1 MVVLKFGGTSVAD
14 VVSIR
19 RVAGIVASEPRPR
32 AVVVSALAGVTDALL
47 QLAAGGGTIPGNPPP
62 RALDTLLRRHIAMAQ
77 MLRDRA
83 DRVALEHELYAIAG
97 HVAATLE
104 SAPGR
109 LSPRSRDEVAAAGE
123 LWSSRLL
130 AAVLAD
136 RGVPSAWI
144 DARQVLRTN
153 SHHGSAVPDLARTRD
168 EVTRLVAPRISHGA
182 VAVLGGFIGSDP
194 SGVTTTVGRG
204 GSDYSA
210 AVFGAC
216 LDAAEIQIWTDVDGV
231 LTADPRVI
239 PHARPVARLSYGEAH
254 DLASFGAKVLHPGTI
269 QPAVDRGI
277 PVLVRNSH
285 RPAAPG
291 TVVGVRDASAPAVPI
306 AGVACRTGATLIEA
320 IARDEGTGDGFVS
333 SVFAALHQLGV
344 DAVLADLCGSRLV
357 LTVQDLAD
365 VESVRLS
372 LSRIADVRVATGL
385 ATVSVVGEGLAA
397 DPRLSVEATRAL
409 GQLPVHLISR
419 PPGGR
424 TLAFVVDATQTSD
437 AAGRLHDCFF
447 GVAER
452 GTRPARPEVQA

>member
-1 MVVLKFGGTSVAD
+1 MVILKFGGTSVAD
-14 VVSIR
+14 AECIR
-19 RVAGIVASEPRPR
+19 RVAGIIARERRPR

-47 QLAAGGGTIPGNPPP
+47 HLAGSGGTIPGNPPP
-62 RALDTLLRRHIAMAQ
+62 RALDTLLRRHTAAVQ
-77 MLRDRA
+77 LVRERA
-83 DRVALEHELYAIAG
+83 ARVALEHELYAIAG

-136 RGVPSAWI
+136 SGIPAAWI
-144 DARQVLRTN
+144 DARHVMRTN

-168 EVTRLVAPRISHGA
+168 AITRLVAPQLSHGV

-194 SGVTTTVGRG
+194 SGVTTTLGRG

-216 LDAAEIQIWTDVDGV
+216 LEAEEIQIWTDVDGV

-239 PHARPVARLSYGEAH
+239 PHARPVGRLSYGEAH

-269 QPAVDRGI
+269 QPAVDCSI
-277 PVLVRNSH
+277 PVLVRNSY

-291 TVVGVRDASAPAVPI
+291 TVVGLRDASAPAVPVV
-306 AGVACRTGATLIEA
+306 GLACRTGATLVEA
-320 IARDEGTGDGFVS
+320 IAQDDAAGEGFVS
-333 SVFAALHQLGV
+333 SVFAALNQLGV
-344 DAVLADLCGSRLV
+344 EAVLADLCGRRLV

-372 LSRIADVRVATGL
+372 ISKIADVRVATGL

-397 DPRLSVEATRAL
+397 DPHLSAEAARAL
-409 GQLPVHLISR
+409 GELPVHLVSR

-424 TLAFVVDATQTSD
+424 TLSFVVDAKQLST
-437 AAGRLHDCFF
+437 AVARLHDCFF
-447 GVAER
+447 GVADR
-452 GTRPARPEVQA
+452 RTPPVRPAVRA

>member
-19 RVAGIVASEPRPR
+19 RVSGIVASEPRPR

-47 QLAAGGGTIPGNPPP
+47 HLAAGGGTIPGTPPP
-62 RALDTLLRRHIAMAQ
+62 RALDTLLRRHIAVAQ
-77 MLRDRA
+77 MVRDRA
-83 DRVALEHELYAIAG
+83 SRVALEHELYAIAG
-97 HVAATLE
+97 HVAAMLE
-104 SAPGR
+104 AAPGR

-130 AAVLAD
+130 ATVLAD

-144 DARQVLRTN
+144 DARQVMRTN
-153 SHHGSAVPDLARTRD
+153 SHHGSAAPDLARTRD
-168 EVTRLVAPRISHGA
+168 GVTRLVVPKISGGA

-194 SGVTTTVGRG
+194 SGVTTTLGRG

-239 PHARPVARLSYGEAH
+239 PHARPVAHLSYGEAH

-269 QPAVDRGI
+269 QPAVERGI

-291 TVVGVRDASAPAVPI
+291 TVVGLRDGTAPAAPI

-320 IARDEGTGDGFVS
+320 IAQDEGVGDGFVS
-333 SVFAALHQLGV
+333 RVFAALNHLGV
-344 DAVLADLCGSRLV
+344 EAVLADLCGRRLV

-372 LSRIADVRVATGL
+372 LSKVAEVRVATGL
-385 ATVSVVGEGLAA
+385 ATVSVVGDGLAA
-397 DPRLSVEATRAL
+397 DPRLSVEAARAL
-409 GQLPVHLISR
+409 DPLPVHLVSR

-424 TLAFVVDATQTSD
+424 TLAFVVDATQISD

-447 GVAER
+447 GVADR
-452 GTRPARPEVQA
+452 RPRPARPAVQA

>member
-1 MVVLKFGGTSVAD
+1 MVILKFGGTSVAD
-14 VVSIR
+14 AECIR
-19 RVAGIVASEPRPR
+19 RVAGIIARERRPR

-47 QLAAGGGTIPGNPPP
+47 HLAGCGGTIPGNPPP
-62 RALDTLLRRHIAMAQ
+62 RALDTLLRRHTAAVQ
-77 MLRDRA
+77 LVRERA
-83 DRVALEHELYAIAG
+83 ARVALEHELYAIAG

-136 RGVPSAWI
+136 SGVPAAWI
-144 DARQVLRTN
+144 DARQVMRTN
-153 SHHGSAVPDLARTRD
+153 SRHGSAVPDLARTRD
-168 EVTRLVAPRISHGA
+168 AVTRLVVPQLSRGV

-194 SGVTTTVGRG
+194 SGVTTTLGRG

-216 LDAAEIQIWTDVDGV
+216 LEAAEIQIWTDVDGV

-269 QPAVDRGI
+269 QPAVDRSI
-277 PVLVRNSH
+277 PVLVRNSY

-291 TVVGVRDASAPAVPI
+291 TVVGLRDASAPAVPV
-306 AGVACRTGATLIEA
+306 AGLACRTGATLLEA
-320 IARDEGTGDGFVS
+320 IAPDDAAGEGFVS
-333 SVFAALHQLGV
+333 SVFAALNQLGV
-344 DAVLADLCGSRLV
+344 EAVLADLCGRRLV

-372 LSRIADVRVATGL
+372 ISKIADVRVATGL
-385 ATVSVVGEGLAA
+385 ATVSAVGEGLAA
-397 DPRLSVEATRAL
+397 DPRLSAEAARAL
-409 GQLPVHLISR
+409 GELPVHLVSR

-424 TLAFVVDATQTSD
+424 TLSFVVDAKQLST
-437 AAGRLHDCFF
+437 AVARLHDCFF
-447 GVAER
+447 GVADR
-452 GTRPARPEVQA
+452 RTPPVRPAVRA